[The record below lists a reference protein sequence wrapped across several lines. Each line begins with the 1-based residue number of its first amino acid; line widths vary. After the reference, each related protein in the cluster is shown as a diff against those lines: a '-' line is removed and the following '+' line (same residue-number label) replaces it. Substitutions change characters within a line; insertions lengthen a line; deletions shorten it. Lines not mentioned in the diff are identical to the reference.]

1 VGGFLVDLV
10 ALFFSACQGGSEFL
24 RNRALIDLSV
34 NRHFFRAATERT
46 REGRPHFQRSLL
58 AYPSTLMGPECRGV
72 TSPLVN
78 PAAFAFFSVGGL
90 YRKGGPSVV
99 GKING
104 CGGRVLFIYKCMY
117 SGGQTSMVWSWSQ
130 ATHCAGLTGS
140 TIDHVFRSTDRTR
153 NILICRSRLPSHVYI
168 RFNAFQSSL
177 VSFQANSFR
186 VGVSPMRLSCAQNE
200 FKCARGDVIRDIQPN
215 LDLISCPPLLSTSY
229 LLHYSIVIN
238 GKLGQWPVNDW
249 IDVVFQLPSRL

>member
-1 VGGFLVDLV
+1 MGGFLVDLV

-104 CGGRVLFIYKCMY
+104 CGGRVLFIYKFMY
-117 SGGQTSMVWSWSQ
+117 SGGQTSMV
-130 ATHCAGLTGS
+130 
-140 TIDHVFRSTDRTR
+140 
-153 NILICRSRLPSHVYI
+153 
-168 RFNAFQSSL
+168 
-177 VSFQANSFR
+177 
-186 VGVSPMRLSCAQNE
+186 LS
-200 FKCARGDVIRDIQPN
+200 
-215 LDLISCPPLLSTSY
+215 
-229 LLHYSIVIN
+229 
-238 GKLGQWPVNDW
+238 
-249 IDVVFQLPSRL
+249 